1 MEIPYI
7 IIPYNKNDVEEG
19 IINIQELIN
28 IFHSRSIFEQEKSN
42 NSATCET
49 LRQFSLKKLIEVG
62 EVDWTKIYIKLN
74 FNDLNRCIDLSYI
87 DLVISSESYPFL
99 KEEIPKNTDLC
110 HNLLF
115 CGKLKLR
122 NKFCKNC
129 MEIF

>member
-1 MEIPYI
+1 MEIPL
-7 IIPYNKNDVEEG
+7 NKNDVEEG

-49 LRQFSLKKLIEVG
+49 LRQLSLKKLIEVG

-99 KEEIPKNTDLC
+99 KEEIPKTLIC
-110 HNLLF
+110 
-115 CGKLKLR
+115 
-122 NKFCKNC
+122 
-129 MEIF
+129 EIIYYFVVN

>member
-1 MEIPYI
+1 VIFDPIAEILGGGVKLTPPPQAEWVDLGPPSQI
-7 IIPYNKNDVEEG
+7 G
-19 IINIQELIN
+19 
-28 IFHSRSIFEQEKSN
+28 
-42 NSATCET
+42 
-49 LRQFSLKKLIEVG
+49 LRQFSLKKLIEIG

>member
-1 MEIPYI
+1 MEITYI
-7 IIPYNKNDVEEG
+7 IIPYIKNDVEEG

-49 LRQFSLKKLIEVG
+49 LRQLSLKKLIEVG

-99 KEEIPKNTDLC
+99 KEKIPKNTDLC

-115 CGKLKLR
+115 CGRVKIKHQ
-122 NKFCKNC
+122 FCKNC

>member
-1 MEIPYI
+1 MEISRI
-7 IIPYNKNDVEEG
+7 IWNKKDVEEG
-19 IINIQELIN
+19 ISQKLIN
-28 IFHSRSIFEQEKSN
+28 IFNWRSIFGQTKSN
-42 NSATCET
+42 KGVTCET
-49 LRQFSLKKLIEVG
+49 LRQLSLKKLIEVG

-99 KEEIPKNTDLC
+99 KEKIPKNTDLC

-115 CGKLKLR
+115 CGRLKIK
-122 NKFCKNC
+122 NQFCRNC

>member
-1 MEIPYI
+1 MEITL
-7 IIPYNKNDVEEG
+7 NKNDVEEG
-19 IINIQELIN
+19 IINIQELTN
-28 IFHSRSIFEQEKSN
+28 IFHLRSIFGQEKSN
-42 NSATCET
+42 NSAT
-49 LRQFSLKKLIEVG
+49 LRQLSLKKLIEVG

-99 KEEIPKNTDLC
+99 KEEIPQNTDLC

-115 CGKLKLR
+115 CGRLKM
-122 NKFCKNC
+122 KHQFCKNC

>member
-1 MEIPYI
+1 MRNIKTAIMKKI
-7 IIPYNKNDVEEG
+7 I
-19 IINIQELIN
+19 
-28 IFHSRSIFEQEKSN
+28 EK
-42 NSATCET
+42 
-49 LRQFSLKKLIEVG
+49 R
-62 EVDWTKIYIKLN
+62 EVDWTKIYIKFNFNVLN
-74 FNDLNRCIDLSYI
+74 FCEAIYMNLS
-87 DLVISSESYPFL
+87 ISSESYPFL

>member
-19 IINIQELIN
+19 IIDIQELIN
-28 IFHSRSIFEQEKSN
+28 VFHSRSIFEQEKSN

-62 EVDWTKIYIKLN
+62 QVDWTKIYIKLN

-110 HNLLF
+110 HN
-115 CGKLKLR
+115 
-122 NKFCKNC
+122 
-129 MEIF
+129 

>member
-1 MEIPYI
+1 MEIPNI

-28 IFHSRSIFEQEKSN
+28 IFHSRSIFGQEKSN
-42 NSATCET
+42 NGETCET
-49 LRQFSLKKLIEVG
+49 LRQLSLKKLIEVG

-99 KEEIPKNTDLC
+99 KEEIPKTLICVIVCYFVVN
-110 HNLLF
+110 
-115 CGKLKLR
+115 
-122 NKFCKNC
+122 
-129 MEIF
+129 

>member
-1 MEIPYI
+1 MELPKM

-19 IINIQELIN
+19 FINIQVLIN

-42 NSATCET
+42 NSSTCET
-49 LRQFSLKKLIEVG
+49 LRQLSLKKLIEVG

-74 FNDLNRCIDLSYI
+74 FNDLNRCIDLSYL
-87 DLVISSESYPFL
+87 DLVISSECYPFL

-115 CGKLKLR
+115 CGRVKIKHQ
-122 NKFCKNC
+122 FCKNC

>member
-1 MEIPYI
+1 MEITL
-7 IIPYNKNDVEEG
+7 NKNDVEEG
-19 IINIQELIN
+19 IINIQELTN
-28 IFHSRSIFEQEKSN
+28 IFHLRSIFGQEKSN
-42 NSATCET
+42 NSAT
-49 LRQFSLKKLIEVG
+49 LRQLSLKKLIEVG

-87 DLVISSESYPFL
+87 DLVISSERYPFL

-115 CGKLKLR
+115 CGKLKIK